1 MLGEI
6 SKAKNGTSIFCG
18 AAESCGLVQ
27 HSSEQEKNP
36 PASLREERLR
46 VPPLE
51 GSSEAGRTHKA
62 RSRIES
68 TAVNVGGTTTYT
80 HSALSSFYKA

>member
-6 SKAKNGTSIFCG
+6 SKTKNGTSISCG
-18 AAESCGLVQ
+18 AVESCGLVQ

-36 PASLREERLR
+36 PGSLREERLR

-51 GSSEAGRTHKA
+51 GNSKAGRTH
-62 RSRIES
+62 RIDIS
-68 TAVNVGGTTTYT
+68 
-80 HSALSSFYKA
+80 

>member
-51 GSSEAGRTHKA
+51 GSSEAGRTHKLDP
-62 RSRIES
+62 E
-68 TAVNVGGTTTYT
+68 
-80 HSALSSFYKA
+80 